1 MPENNNTTQT
11 LRELIDDCIEQR
23 IRQLHTWRPAIVDSY
38 DADKQLV
45 DVTPQTMRFRV
56 NDDGSLGYEALPST
70 YSVPVGFFGAG
81 KFRGPTLPIVKGTT
95 GVLLYCEG
103 GLDEWLATGGGS
115 DPVNPKTN
123 RLHALTDAI
132 FIPILKPNANA
143 FTDAGNDEMTMGKD
157 GGAQVVITENGI
169 ELGGNPSDRPTDL
182 VALAPATKGELSKLR
197 DAMNAGFAAVRAN
210 DQKVSSHTHTVD
222 TAGTAVKQSGTTA
235 ASLSLATLSD
245 PQDADM
251 VGEIASTNVKSK

>member
-1 MPENNNTTQT
+1 MPTNDNLTPT
-11 LRELIDDCIEQR
+11 LRELIDSCIEQR
-23 IRQLHTWRPAIVDSY
+23 LRQLHTWRPAVVDSY
-38 DADKQLV
+38 DPDKQLV
-45 DVTPQTMRFRV
+45 DVTPQTMRFRYD
-56 NDDGSLGYEALPST
+56 DDGSLLFEAMPST

-103 GLDEWLATGGGS
+103 GLDEWLATAGS

-157 GGAQVVITENGI
+157 GGAQVVMTENGI

-182 VALAPATKGELSKLR
+182 IALASPTKSEISALR
-197 DAMNAGFAAVRAN
+197 DTVNSLVSGFNSLQTTLA
-210 DQKVSSHTHTVD
+210 QHTHTFLGE
-222 TAGTAVKQSGTTA
+222 GTVQTSTQLTVPPLSPASAPA
-235 ASLSLATLSD
+235 A
-245 PQDADM
+245 
-251 VGEIASTNVKSK
+251 VGEVKSSNVKSK